1 MRFREVLPPEDLA
14 RTVACFWEFV
24 AGPETPLGYIH
35 TIPTDGCTSVSKPVG
50 GGPPGLLGPRLDSW
64 KMPLFPNTSYIGV
77 RFAAGATRAAL
88 GLTGERLRDYVGLF
102 EPLAPGCGVEYMAA
116 LRGIE
121 TLDEAVA
128 PLTALVRT
136 WVGRNGGRDEVVDA
150 GVAALVH
157 SRGDARISSIA
168 KVVGLSERQFQ
179 RRFQVEVGL
188 TPKQY
193 ARIVRLRAAAI
204 DAAVLEG
211 VSWAEVAADRGYAD
225 QAHLVREF
233 AQILG
238 MSPTE
243 FKTAFAPAIE
253 HVDVRS

>member
-24 AGPETPLGYIH
+24 AGPDTPPGYIH
-35 TIPTDGCTSVSKPVG
+35 TIPTDGSTSVSMPVG
-50 GGPPGLLGPRLDSW
+50 GGPPGLLGPRVESW

-77 RFAAGATRAAL
+77 RFCPGATRAAI
-88 GLTGERLRDYVGLF
+88 GVAGERLRDYVGLF
-102 EPLAPGCGVEYMAA
+102 EPLVPGFGVEYMGAF
-116 LRGIE
+116 RGVGS
-121 TLDEAVA
+121 LDEAVE
-128 PLTALVRT
+128 PLAALVRT
-136 WVGRNGGRDEVVDA
+136 WVARHGGHDEVVDA
-150 GVAALVH
+150 GVAAISL
-157 SRGDARISSIA
+157 SRGDARTASIA
-168 KVVGLSERQFQ
+168 ALVGLSERQFQ

-188 TPKQY
+188 TPKQF

-204 DAAVLEG
+204 DMALRDG
-211 VSWAEVAADRGYAD
+211 VGWAEVAADRGYAD

-253 HVDVRS
+253 HVDVRP

>member
-35 TIPTDGCTSVSKPVG
+35 TIPTDGCTSVSAPVG
-50 GGPPGLLGPRLDSW
+50 GGPPGLLGPRLESW

-77 RFAAGATRAAL
+77 RFMAGATRSAL
-88 GLTGERLRDYVGLF
+88 GLSGERLRDYVGLF
-102 EPLAPGCGVEYMAA
+102 EPLAPGYGVDFMGA
-116 LRGIE
+116 LRGVE
-121 TLDEAVA
+121 TLDVAVG
-128 PLTALVRT
+128 PLTALVRS

-150 GVAALVH
+150 GVAAISH
-157 SRGDARISSIA
+157 SRGDARIAEIA
-168 KVVGLSERQFQ
+168 ARVGLSERQFQ
-179 RRFQVEVGL
+179 RRFQIEVGL
-188 TPKQY
+188 TPKQF

-204 DAAVLEG
+204 DAAMLEG

-253 HVDVRS
+253 HVDVR